1 MHRPRPL
8 LSLARPLIFLSFWF
22 VLPQIQ
28 HDRLVIHSTVKLLLV
43 HPLENKPSVS
53 FPPPSSGSFS
63 VLSFFPL
70 FLTQHSSLSVG
81 LSSPCLSVLLQ
92 SHLASRRL
100 HSASYPFL
108 KSAFQRGPAFLASLS
123 SFFLSMRIF
132 QLQNTRV
139 RNHTLLSNPIK
150 SCWMGSSDLAVKKV
164 PPKNPHCISFFHSLA
179 IRSTSSSFLYCS
191 ASCNCTPFS
200 LVLVLFC
207 CFSLWANSLYI
218 PQPCF
223 FHSADC
229 QPSESNCGKT
239 HSSSQPSSSFPLNV
253 KASLW
258 L

>member
-63 VLSFFPL
+63 VLSFFPV

-139 RNHTLLSNPIK
+139 RIHTLLSNPIK

-164 PPKNPHCISFFHSLA
+164 PQKIHTAFPSFTVWLYVQQAPLFSTALPLVTALLSPWSWSCSAASASEQTAYIFHSPA
-179 IRSTSSSFLYCS
+179 SFTQLTVNPPS
-191 ASCNCTPFS
+191 PTVGKP
-200 LVLVLFC
+200 
-207 CFSLWANSLYI
+207 I
-218 PQPCF
+218 PAHNLLP
-223 FHSADC
+223 HS
-229 QPSESNCGKT
+229 
-239 HSSSQPSSSFPLNV
+239 H
-253 KASLW
+253 
-258 L
+258 

>member
-53 FPPPSSGSFS
+53 SPPSLFRVFFSS
-63 VLSFFPL
+63 VLFSPFPHTTL
-70 FLTQHSSLSVG
+70 SSLSVG

-108 KSAFQRGPAFLASLS
+108 KTAFLASLS

-139 RNHTLLSNPIK
+139 RNHTLLPNPIK

-164 PPKNPHCISFFHSLA
+164 PQKIHTAFPSFTVWLYDQQAPLFSTALPLVTALLSLWSWSAASASEQTAYIFHSPA
-179 IRSTSSSFLYCS
+179 SFTQLTVNPPS
-191 ASCNCTPFS
+191 PTVGKP
-200 LVLVLFC
+200 
-207 CFSLWANSLYI
+207 I
-218 PQPCF
+218 PAHNLLP
-223 FHSADC
+223 HSR
-229 QPSESNCGKT
+229 
-239 HSSSQPSSSFPLNV
+239 
-253 KASLW
+253 
-258 L
+258 

>member
-70 FLTQHSSLSVG
+70 FLTQHSLLLSVG

-108 KSAFQRGPAFLASLS
+108 KSAFQRGPAFLRFSLFFFSVNENFPTSEHKGKKPHASL
-123 SFFLSMRIF
+123 
-132 QLQNTRV
+132 
-139 RNHTLLSNPIK
+139 
-150 SCWMGSSDLAVKKV
+150 
-164 PPKNPHCISFFHSLA
+164 
-179 IRSTSSSFLYCS
+179 
-191 ASCNCTPFS
+191 
-200 LVLVLFC
+200 
-207 CFSLWANSLYI
+207 
-218 PQPCF
+218 QP
-223 FHSADC
+223 
-229 QPSESNCGKT
+229 N
-239 HSSSQPSSSFPLNV
+239 
-253 KASLW
+253 
-258 L
+258 